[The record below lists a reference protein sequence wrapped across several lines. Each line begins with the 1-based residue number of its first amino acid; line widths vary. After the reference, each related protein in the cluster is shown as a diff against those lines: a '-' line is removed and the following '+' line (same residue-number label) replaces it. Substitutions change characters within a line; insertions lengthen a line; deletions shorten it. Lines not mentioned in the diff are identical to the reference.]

1 MKILHRKITIILILL
16 ISIGAQAQTSFTSY
30 GGIYVKTDHSLGK
43 YNPLIGGMG
52 GVILNEKFG
61 FGAFGNGKL
70 GETLFENQGSIS
82 NENHALLNLKY
93 GYGGL
98 FVQYFLVNSKVI
110 GLSIP
115 VKFGYGAVGVY
126 EQSSDNRIERNRM
139 LVLEPEVHFDIKL
152 FKNMAISMQAAYRF
166 ADVGDLDYVNNSQLS
181 GWNLG
186 LGLIFSSN

>member
-1 MKILHRKITIILILL
+1 MNILNRRITIILILL

-30 GGIYVKTDHSLGK
+30 GSIYVKTDRSLGN

-52 GVILNEKFG
+52 GVILNEKLG
-61 FGAFGNGKL
+61 FGAFGNGRL
-70 GETLFENQGSIS
+70 GETIFESQGSVS
-82 NENHALLNLKY
+82 NENSDLLNLKY

-98 FVQYFLVNSKVI
+98 FIEYFLVKNKSI

-115 VKFGYGAVGVY
+115 AKFGYGAAGVY

-139 LVLEPEVHFDIKL
+139 LVLEPEVHFYIKL
-152 FKNMAISMQAAYRF
+152 FKNMAISLQAAYRF

-181 GWNLG
+181 VWNLG
-186 LGLIFSSN
+186 VGLIFSSN